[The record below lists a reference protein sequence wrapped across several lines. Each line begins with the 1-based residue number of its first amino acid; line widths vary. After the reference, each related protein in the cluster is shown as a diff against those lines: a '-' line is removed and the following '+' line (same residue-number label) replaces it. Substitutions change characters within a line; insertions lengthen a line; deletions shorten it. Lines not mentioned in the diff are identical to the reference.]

1 VRSRGLNGMRQRE
14 SPSQERVGGIRKGRV
29 VCRETERENEARER
43 RK

>member
-14 SPSQERVGGIRKGRV
+14 SAMQERVGEIRKGRV
-29 VCRETERENEARER
+29 FCRETERENETGER